1 MNKQQ
6 GFTLIEVLIAAVILF
21 SALAIVADL
30 YKASSFTANKVTNKA
45 NFYQATNNVIST
57 IKTEI
62 HQQVLERKLP
72 EFNGDFSSG
81 GIEYQWQAVRISF
94 KARVK
99 AVDEVTEPPRQF
111 GLYEVN
117 VTASREQGAPEFL
130 SFKVA
135 TW

>member
-6 GFTLIEVLIAAVILF
+6 GFTLVEVLIAAVILF

-45 NFYQATNNVIST
+45 NFYQATTNVIST
-57 IKTEI
+57 IKADI
-62 HQQVLERKLP
+62 HQRVQERKSP
-72 EFNGDFSSG
+72 EFTGSFSSG
-81 GIEYQWQAVRISF
+81 GIDYEWQAVRTSF
-94 KARVK
+94 KSRVRTLED
-99 AVDEVTEPPRQF
+99 VIEPPAQF

-117 VTASREQGAPEFL
+117 VTASREQSAPEFL

>member
-6 GFTLIEVLIAAVILF
+6 GFTLVEVLIAAVILF

-45 NFYQATNNVIST
+45 NFYQATTNVIST
-57 IKTEI
+57 IKADI
-62 HQQVLERKLP
+62 HQRVQERKSP
-72 EFNGDFSSG
+72 EFAGSFSSG
-81 GIEYQWQAVRISF
+81 GIDYEWQAVRTSF
-94 KARVK
+94 KSRIRSVE
-99 AVDEVTEPPRQF
+99 EVIDPPPQF

-117 VTASREQGAPEFL
+117 VTAKRSLGEPESL
-130 SFKVA
+130 TFKVA